1 MTHPTRAGGADGPC
15 VPRELAVR
23 MLIPMRREFRHDL
36 DVARMVRDA
45 RYARSVALSALSS
58 DCERLRGYGRLLAAR
73 LQQPAQHQP
82 AGA

>member
-1 MTHPTRAGGADGPC
+1 MNPTTRAGSADGPYG
-15 VPRELAVR
+15 PRELAVR

-58 DCERLRGYGRLLAAR
+58 DCARLRGYGRLLAAR
-73 LQQPAQHQP
+73 LQQPAQQP

>member
-1 MTHPTRAGGADGPC
+1 MNHPTRVGGADGPC
-15 VPRELAVR
+15 VPRDLAVR

-58 DCERLRGYGRLLAAR
+58 DCARLRGYGRLLAAR
-73 LQQPAQHQP
+73 LQQPAQQP